1 MARDADTIRV
11 ADIYRAFVLDPEL
24 TGERLA
30 EHWKHVDT
38 SLGATLR
45 QVSAKETA

>member
-30 EHWKHVDT
+30 EHWKHVDV